1 MSSFFRRTDLHL
13 ELRESS
19 LLKELELELELVFKG
34 DSLEPDTHRMALSPK
49 CPPPNLTLD
58 EILMNGSLCC
68 QTEYFPEMNV
78 AERRQSRLQE
88 IANNKCPGI
97 VSDYIMYCM
106 CTCESIKR
114 LGS

>member
-1 MSSFFRRTDLHL
+1 MGGRDSPTNIGKNTKFGPQDNHR
-13 ELRESS
+13 
-19 LLKELELELELVFKG
+19 LLF
-34 DSLEPDTHRMALSPK
+34 APK
-49 CPPPNLTLD
+49 RPPPNECPTPD

-78 AERRQSRLQE
+78 AKRLQSRLRE

-114 LGS
+114 LGSLMIHYTQ